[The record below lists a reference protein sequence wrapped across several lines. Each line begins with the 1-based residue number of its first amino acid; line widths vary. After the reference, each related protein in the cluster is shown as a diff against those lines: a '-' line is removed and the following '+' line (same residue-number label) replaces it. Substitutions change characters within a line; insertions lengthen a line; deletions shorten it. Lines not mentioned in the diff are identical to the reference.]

1 MAMQINGDVGYTIGA
16 TDVSGPAIDSAI
28 ANQHRLSGSHK
39 TMADQMQGG
48 FENLKRHWMGYTA
61 VVAAASIAVNKAWGM
76 AKVGADFDE
85 QRSILTNLG
94 RKYELTA
101 DQIVTAMDR
110 ASDNQISNANLMN
123 VALGGLA
130 KGLNPDQL
138 IKLAEAA
145 NVLGDT
151 VGKTATEALKD
162 LTEALE
168 TGRTRGL
175 KTYLGTTLDLRA
187 AFGDLESKMTEVEK
201 SQAMYALTMQAMSD
215 IQARTTTA
223 VDGGADAIA
232 RVEKKFDDATLSAS
246 RFFKMLVVGF
256 IEGASRFDSTFDD
269 VLPPG
274 AGSGKGP
281 AAVDPNEKI
290 KEQYQAQIDSL
301 KKVLAAREENKKSI
315 KDAAKAQEDAA
326 RELKRMQDAS
336 FQSYQKGLEEE
347 VESTIEAWS
356 LRITMRNKEAEEEA
370 KLRDKLAKDSMAIS
384 EANMRA
390 DLDARRIAD
399 ELIIAAA
406 EQRERSI
413 QMIEA
418 YTQETRLRQ
427 HGEFWAMMMEQINQ
441 TGEAAQGLGMMGTA
455 LKGQMELGTEEDP
468 YTQEMMRAYE
478 HYMQMKELYWADYES
493 RVEVSDAW
501 NAYEIALDRE
511 KANIRLSTTSN
522 MFKGMAGMA
531 LAFYQTSQKND
542 SAWFKVYKAFAIGMA
557 IIDTYR
563 SGAAAWRAG
572 WEAVGSYYYK
582 AALAIAGLA
591 LAVGTGMAQVNA
603 IQSASPTGGSGGSTG
618 TPSIGSVGAGYSY
631 GSDSDASWRATE
643 PDMNS
648 RAPMAITIQVYG
660 DVLNNHDELAR
671 KLIEPIKKAYD
682 DGVQ

>member
-336 FQSYQKGLEEE
+336 FQSYQKGLEDEIDA
-347 VESTIEAWS
+347 TIAAWAE
-356 LRITMRNKEAEEEA
+356 RVTMRNKEAEDEA
-370 KLRDKLAKDSMAIS
+370 KRRDRWAREGMALS
-384 EANMRA
+384 ESNFRGE
-390 DLDARRIAD
+390 LDARKRAD
-399 ELIIAAA
+399 DAIVLAV
-406 EQRERSI
+406 EQRERAL

-418 YTQETRLRQ
+418 YSLETRLRQ
-427 HGEFWAMMMEQINQ
+427 HSEFWTMMMDQINQ
-441 TGEAAQGLGMMGTA
+441 TGEASQGLGMFGTA
-455 LKGQMELGTEEDP
+455 LKGQIELGTENDP
-468 YTQEMMRAYE
+468 YEQEVLRALE
-478 HYMQMKELYWADYES
+478 HYNKMRDIYWMYSDDYT
-493 RVEVSDAW
+493 
-501 NAYEIALDRE
+501 EIANARRRYDLAAERATDNQRLAVARNTFSGLAGLANAFYALSKNQNE
-511 KANIRLSTTSN
+511 TWFKFYQGFAIASALIDTYKATTAAW
-522 MFKGMAGMA
+522 KAGWDAGVTPYDKPAVAAAYAAVA
-531 LAFYQTSQKND
+531 LAFGIAQV
-542 SAWFKVYKAFAIGMA
+542 A
-557 IIDTYR
+557 
-563 SGAAAWRAG
+563 
-572 WEAVGSYYYK
+572 
-582 AALAIAGLA
+582 AIASQSPSG
-591 LAVGTGMAQVNA
+591 GTVAST
-603 IQSASPTGGSGGSTG
+603 SAPSSSGYAYTSPT
-618 TPSIGSVGAGYSY
+618 TPSWEEKDATPQRQAPVINIHVEGNVIDHDGFARSLVPAIAKAMV
-631 GSDSDASWRATE
+631 SDNVR
-643 PDMNS
+643 
-648 RAPMAITIQVYG
+648 
-660 DVLNNHDELAR
+660 
-671 KLIEPIKKAYD
+671 
-682 DGVQ
+682 